1 MSYEHKACDPEIM
14 LGLTMVSVK
23 IDNNDEEMWFT
34 SDDGRIFK
42 FFHDQACCEQVS
54 IEDVAGD
61 LQDLVGSP
69 ILMSE
74 EVKSDPPVGVR
85 ECESC
90 TWTFYKFATVKGY
103 VTVRWYGE
111 SNGYYSE
118 DVSMYEVTP

>member
-1 MSYEHKACDPEIM
+1 MSYEHKACDPEVMI
-14 LGLTMVSVK
+14 GLTMVSVK
-23 IDNNDEEMWFT
+23 TDNNDEEMWFT

-42 FFHDQACCEQVS
+42 FFHDQDCCEYVS

-74 EVKSDPPVGVR
+74 EVKSNPPPSSALG
-85 ECESC
+85 